1 MGHLKVFIQ
10 QFVIVKKCTM
20 RLSLR
25 KTIVLSILS
34 LNFSSCL
41 SSKLVTP
48 QENEMYK
55 VINSTLVLNPSNP
68 MKIYERSY
76 IGKEYNANFIR
87 DEVYNIFVSY
97 AYSTEIYQTN
107 AKSSK
112 AIESSE
118 EISVERKR
126 VLLDSINL
134 NLKLSVSDFLSER
147 DRDYMSKMA
156 DKKLKWNPQSLTS
169 KISLTND
176 TKAIRISVP
185 VFNQDHT
192 ISAYFLGSP
201 NGLELIFCK
210 KDEAGEWY
218 RFAESLVWIS

>member
-1 MGHLKVFIQ
+1 
-10 QFVIVKKCTM
+10 
-20 RLSLR
+20 
-25 KTIVLSILS
+25 
-34 LNFSSCL
+34 
-41 SSKLVTP
+41 
-48 QENEMYK
+48 MYK
-55 VINSTLVLNPSNP
+55 VINSILVHNPNNTI
-68 MKIYERSY
+68 KIYERSY
-76 IGKEYNANFIR
+76 ISKEYNANFIR
-87 DEVYNIFVSY
+87 DEVYHLFVSY
-97 AYSTEIYQTN
+97 ASGTDIYQTN
-107 AKSSK
+107 VKRYK

-118 EISVERKR
+118 EIPIERKR
-126 VLLDSINL
+126 VLLDSINQ
-134 NLKLSVSDFLSER
+134 NLKLSVPNFLSER
-147 DRDYMSKMA
+147 DGDFMATTA

>member
-1 MGHLKVFIQ
+1 
-10 QFVIVKKCTM
+10 M
-20 RLSLR
+20 RLNLR

-34 LNFSSCL
+34 LNLNSCL
-41 SSKLVTP
+41 SSKLVKP

-76 IGKEYNANFIR
+76 ISKQYNANFIR
-87 DEVYNIFVSY
+87 EEVYHLFVSY

-112 AIESSE
+112 AIDSSE
-118 EISVERKR
+118 EIPVERKR
-126 VLLDSINL
+126 VILDSINI
-134 NLKLSVSDFLSER
+134 NLKLSVSDFLSEK
-147 DRDYMSKMA
+147 DRDYMSTMA

-169 KISLTND
+169 NISLTND

-185 VFNQDHT
+185 V
-192 ISAYFLGSP
+192 
-201 NGLELIFCK
+201 LIK
-210 KDEAGEWY
+210 TT
-218 RFAESLVWIS
+218 RFPLTFWEVQTVWN